1 MTKVTSVLRLLYKNI
16 NNPCEWNMKDKDN
29 RYYHIVTISMEWED
43 KLYYAHFIND
53 ITQKK
58 CRNVCTYKLELMH

>member
-1 MTKVTSVLRLLYKNI
+1 MRFTGIYPHFTRNI

-43 KLYYAHFIND
+43 KLSYAHFIHD
-53 ITQKK
+53 ITQS
-58 CRNVCTYKLELMH
+58 TS